1 MCKHSDHDTFIAGEY
16 ERGRSFAEIARALQA
31 MKVKTTPSEVRR
43 FLHRR
48 AEEAK
53 ARLYLSDRHRYYT
66 IYGAQIPS
74 KASNRGRR
82 PLIHAAPLAAAFTS
96 AVRIARRDVSG
107 RPPAPIEEVQFLA
120 DLQAKAARAAEDDG
134 LRRKA
139 KANDKLTNNQSTE

>member
-31 MKVKTTPSEVRR
+31 KEVKTTPSEVRR

-53 ARLYLSDRHRYYT
+53 ARLYLSDRHRYHT
-66 IYGAQIPS
+66 IYGAKAPTE
-74 KASNRGRR
+74 ASNRGRR
-82 PLIHAAPLAAAFTS
+82 PLIQAAPPAAPPSAAAIS
-96 AVRIARRDVSG
+96 RKVGSLK
-107 RPPAPIEEVQFLA
+107 PPAPTGEDQFLA

-139 KANDKLTNNQSTE
+139 KSNDKFTNNHSTE

>member
-31 MKVKTTPSEVRR
+31 KKVKTTPSEVRR

-53 ARLYLSDRHRYYT
+53 ARLYLSDRHRYHT
-66 IYGAQIPS
+66 IYGAQMPT
-74 KASNRGRR
+74 KASNRGRQ
-82 PLIHAAPLAAAFTS
+82 PLVHAAQPTAAPTSAAA
-96 AVRIARRDVSG
+96 IARRDVSLK
-107 RPPAPIEEVQFLA
+107 PPAPTEESQFLA
-120 DLQAKAARAAEDDG
+120 NLQAKAARAAEDDG

-139 KANDKLTNNQSTE
+139 KANHKLSNNQSTE

>member
-31 MKVKTTPSEVRR
+31 KQVKTTPSEVRR

-53 ARLYLSDRHRYYT
+53 ARLYLSDRHRYHS
-66 IYGAQIPS
+66 IYGAQVPT

-82 PLIHAAPLAAAFTS
+82 PLIHTSPPAAPSTYAAAIS
-96 AVRIARRDVSG
+96 KRDASMK
-107 RPPAPIEEVQFLA
+107 PPAPTAEIQFLA

-139 KANDKLTNNQSTE
+139 KAGDKLSNNQSTE

>member
-31 MKVKTTPSEVRR
+31 KKVKTTPSEVRR

-53 ARLYLSDRHRYYT
+53 ARLYLSDRHRYHT
-66 IYGAQIPS
+66 IYGSQMPT
-74 KASNRGRR
+74 KASHRGRR
-82 PLIHAAPLAAAFTS
+82 PLVPASPPAGPSTSSAAMLKKDAS
-96 AVRIARRDVSG
+96 VK
-107 RPPAPIEEVQFLA
+107 PPAPVEEFQFLA
-120 DLQAKAARAAEDDG
+120 ELQAKAARAAEADG

-139 KANDKLTNNQSTE
+139 KANDKLSNNQSTE